1 MANISEKV
9 AVQGRW
15 EYGIQDLADDVLVT
29 FLDDDFIVVNNS
41 SFQLQIDI
49 TI

>member
-1 MANISEKV
+1 MNKGV

-15 EYGIQDLADDVLVT
+15 EYGIQDLTDDVLVN
-29 FLDDDFIVVNNS
+29 FLDDDFIGINNS
-41 SFQLQIDI
+41 SFQLQLDF